1 MLPELAL
8 DGGGARLR
16 TGADMDDVDVID
28 AKVTHS

>member
-8 DGGGARLR
+8 DRGGARLC
-16 TGADMDDVDVID
+16 TGTDMNDVDVID